1 MPKFFEKV
9 EKYLIRSIVL
19 GFVLMVIVQ
28 GLMTQE
34 PWRMYLS
41 WNERMEGQNIE
52 LPASTAHEKSTKI
65 SQENHQASVQSP
77 QAMLTISL
85 QQFSSLPKASIL
97 VNGKVSGYFNEKE
110 IKLNINGGDVL
121 EIDSTFYNFPVNYHI
136 NSVSENMAFP
146 KRGADYTGN
155 QSIVMIGKVIV
166 K

>member
-19 GFVLMVIVQ
+19 GLVLMVIVQ
-28 GLMTQE
+28 GLMTQDS
-34 PWRMYLS
+34 WRMYLS

-52 LPASTAHEKSTKI
+52 LPASTAHEKSKVP
-65 SQENHQASVQSP
+65 QDNLQASLQSP

-85 QQFSSLPKASIL
+85 QKFSSLPRASVL
-97 VNGKVSGYFNEKE
+97 VNGKAAGCFNEKE
-110 IKLNINGGDVL
+110 VRLQINGGDVL

-136 NSVSENMAFP
+136 ESVSENMAFP
-146 KRGADYTGN
+146 KKDADYTGN

>member
-19 GFVLMVIVQ
+19 GLVLMVIVQ

-52 LPASTAHEKSTKI
+52 MPASTAPEKSKL
-65 SQENHQASVQSP
+65 SPENRQAGMQSP

-85 QQFSSLPKASIL
+85 QKFSSLPKTSIL
-97 VNGKVSGYFNEKE
+97 VNGKTAGCFNEKE
-110 IKLNINGGDVL
+110 IKLQVNGGDVL
-121 EIDSTFYNFPVNYHI
+121 EIDSTFYNFPVNFHI
-136 NSVSENMAFP
+136 DSVSENMAFP
-146 KRGADYTGN
+146 KKDADYTAN

>member
-19 GFVLMVIVQ
+19 GFVLMIIVQ

-52 LPASTAHEKSTKI
+52 MPASTAYEKSKV
-65 SQENHQASVQSP
+65 SQANVQSP

-97 VNGKVSGYFNEKE
+97 VNGNVAGHFNEKE
-110 IKLNINGGDVL
+110 IKLQIDGGDVL
-121 EIDSTFYNFPVNYHI
+121 EIDSTLYNFPVNYHI
-136 NSVSENMAFP
+136 ESVSENMAFP
-146 KRGADYTGN
+146 KRGADYTAN